1 MMCPDDRAVDHVGAG
16 IALHRASQRL
26 QHGIEYAGGCPA
38 PVATA
43 RSVPIPRP
51 ADQSAR
57 PTPPP
62 KSSLESIRNQPV
74 NLCPRGLVKHC
85 REDDD

>member
-38 PVATA
+38 PVAA
-43 RSVPIPRP
+43 EHAVPLGVG
-51 ADQSAR
+51 
-57 PTPPP
+57 T
-62 KSSLESIRNQPV
+62 
-74 NLCPRGLVKHC
+74 
-85 REDDD
+85 